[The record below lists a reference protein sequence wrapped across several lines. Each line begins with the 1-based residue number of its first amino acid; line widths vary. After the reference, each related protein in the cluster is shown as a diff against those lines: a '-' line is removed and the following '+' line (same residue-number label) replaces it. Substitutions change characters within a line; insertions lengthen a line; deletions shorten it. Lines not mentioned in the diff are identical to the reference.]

1 MFLEIL
7 QNPQENTCASFFLNK
22 VVGLRPATLF
32 KKRLWHRCFP
42 ANSAKFLRTLFLQ
55 NTFGRLLLQNVSQE
69 ILLTLAKF
77 LEGGM
82 NVVISVS
89 DVSFLISLKQPFWS
103 TLENS
108 YSEKFHKIYKQKK
121 PCCLMLLKIIGLC
134 ILIEYLLYWAPTG
147 NCSRTV
153 FIRNFTRKVKQL
165 K

>member
-22 VVGLRPATLF
+22 VADLRPATLF

-55 NTFGRLLLQNVSQE
+55 NTFGRLLLQNFSQE
-69 ILLTLAKF
+69 ILLTLPKF

-82 NVVISVS
+82 KVVISIS
-89 DVSFLISLKQPFWS
+89 DVSFLISLSSRSEVFS
-103 TLENS
+103 RIT
-108 YSEKFHKIYKQKK
+108 SEKFHKIYKQKK
-121 PCCLMLLKIIGLC
+121 PYCLLLLKIIGLC

-147 NCSRTV
+147 NCSRIV